1 MFVAQK
7 TCNDGIFSTT
17 KRLECTANYFLTKE
31 KLRKMAKGRKT
42 DWWDEENQEEI
53 IWVSKSEIKRDA
65 EDLKKLGDTLI
76 NLSNTNLAKIPLTA
90 DLEEAILLAQKLQ
103 KGARRRQLQ
112 YIGKLLRRMDVEPIQ
127 EALAKVENRHQL
139 QQDMLHKI
147 EQYRENLIAQGDA
160 GMQTVLTEY
169 PEMDRQQLRTLIRG
183 AQKEQA
189 QQKHGKAY
197 RDLFVFLKG
206 YMLEE

>member
-1 MFVAQK
+1 
-7 TCNDGIFSTT
+7 
-17 KRLECTANYFLTKE
+17 
-31 KLRKMAKGRKT
+31 MAKGHKT

-65 EDLKKLGDTLI
+65 EDLKKLGDALI
-76 NLSNTNLAKIPLTA
+76 NLSNTNLGKIPLPPE
-90 DLEEAILLAQKLQ
+90 LEEAILLAQKLQ
-103 KGARRRQLQ
+103 KGTRRRQLQ
-112 YIGKLLRRMDVEPIQ
+112 YIGKLLRRMEVEPIQ
-127 EALAKVENRHQL
+127 DALAKVENRHQL

-160 GMQTVLTEY
+160 GMQLVLAEY

-189 QQKHGKAY
+189 QQKHGKAF
-197 RDLFVFLKG
+197 RDLFAFLKG
-206 YMLEE
+206 YMLED